1 MAEAVLMEVVYA
13 ALGSQDWNVNQ
24 VKQSHFHIFPSV
36 YFMKYISVYA
46 SIYMNYIHS

>member
-1 MAEAVLMEVVYA
+1 MAETVLMEVVYA

-36 YFMKYISVYA
+36 YFKKDEYISVYA
-46 SIYMNYIHS
+46 YIYM